1 MIILMAP
8 GESEKNNNQYI
19 KLLCESLP
27 SEIDVVNFSFLK
39 AIFGKYEILHIHWP
53 DRLFRA
59 DSKAKTYVKRTL
71 LLILII
77 KVYFFRIPCVWTVH
91 DKFPHE
97 KMTVFEF
104 FLHSTFNRILASRIY
119 LQPDDEFKP
128 DRDFIIMHGNY
139 DKEVV
144 KINREPRFEAR
155 SVVCVGFQRPSKNIE
170 ELILKFPTP
179 SKYKLE
185 ILGQPI
191 SSEYGHHLLRLG
203 NQRPDITLVLK
214 RLTAD
219 QLAEAYENCLCS
231 IIPYFNTYNS
241 GAALFSLSIPRPVI
255 ATYSK
260 SMSDLQE
267 EVGTQWLQLIP
278 QNFESEDIIEALENL
293 SLTRHLRNYVS
304 VLSNQ
309 REWRL
314 IGIQHSNA
322 YSKILKRAISRR

>member
-27 SEIDVVNFSFLK
+27 SEIDVVNFTFLT
-39 AIFGKYEILHIHWP
+39 AIFGKYEILHVHWP

-59 DSKAKTYVKRTL
+59 DSKAKTYFKRVL
-71 LLILII
+71 LLILIL
-77 KVYFFRIPCVWTVH
+77 KVFFFRIPTIWTIH
-91 DKFPHE
+91 DKSPHE
-97 KMTVFEF
+97 KMTLFEF
-104 FLHSTFNRILASRIY
+104 FLHSAFNRILASRIY
-119 LQPDDEFKP
+119 LQPDDEFNP

-139 DKEVV
+139 EKEVV
-144 KINREPRFEAR
+144 QINREPRLEAK

-170 ELILKFPTP
+170 ELISKFPTL
-179 SKYKLE
+179 SKYQLE

-191 SSEYGHHLLRLG
+191 SSQYGHHLLRLG
-203 NQRPDITLVLK
+203 NQRPDITIVLQ

-219 QLAEAYENCLCS
+219 QLVEAYENCLCS
-231 IIPYFNTYNS
+231 IIPYLNTYNS

-278 QNFESEDIIEALENL
+278 QNFGSEDIASALENL
-293 SLTRHLRNYVS
+293 SQSSHRRDTTS
-304 VLSNQ
+304 PLSSQ
-309 REWRL
+309 REW
-314 IGIQHSNA
+314 
-322 YSKILKRAISRR
+322 SKIGKQHYEAYCNILNTKIPE